1 MLAKNGLGSR
11 LCWARG
17 QVPTSEN
24 PHGSSGDR
32 KVSSWVENAVKKMML
47 EIAAVSR
54 EETNED
60 DPWTRRTKKTVA
72 SATSQTTWK
81 GETGLLYTRKHP
93 LPLRGQPQL
102 RQAQRDPSD
111 RR

>member
-1 MLAKNGLGSR
+1 MLAKNGLDSR

-17 QVPTSEN
+17 QAPTSEN
-24 PHGSSGDR
+24 PHGSSGDQTI
-32 KVSSWVENAVKKMML
+32 SSWAGNASKKMML

-60 DPWTRRTKKTVA
+60 DPWTKRTKKTVA
-72 SATSQTTWK
+72 SASSQMTWK
-81 GETGLLYTRKHP
+81 AETGLLYTIRHP
-93 LPLRGQPQL
+93 LPLRGQPQW